1 MNFLC
6 NRDEFISCHG
16 FIWVCVYGCLCM
28 VRWQQSKNAGRKNQ
42 MDELASRPI
51 YYVGYSPSISLC

>member
-1 MNFLC
+1 MNLFHVMVSFGC
-6 NRDEFISCHG
+6 
-16 FIWVCVYGCLCM
+16 VCVYGCLCM
-28 VRWQQSKNAGRKNQ
+28 VRWQQSKNAGRNNQ